1 MNHTIIYTVEDLETE
16 TNPDV
21 KAFKS
26 FYHTVLQ
33 CNEFFKEAISI
44 QEFCQFEDVL
54 VIMDDDN
61 TTLKEIVSSCFEF
74 ASRAGSLD
82 MVIGYSFNTGGE
94 AILFVPGINDIER
107 AEKIASL
114 ERKYKLDLIRN
125 LEADDILILFD
136 NLNQEVKITA
146 LERYLLNKSHG

>member
-1 MNHTIIYTVEDLETE
+1 MNHTIIYTTEDIETE
-16 TNPDV
+16 TSPDV

-33 CNEFFKEAISI
+33 CNEFFEEAISI

-54 VIMDDDN
+54 VILDDDN
-61 TTLKEIVSSCFEF
+61 TTTKEIVSSCFEF
-74 ASRAGSLD
+74 ASRATSLD

-94 AILFVPGINDIER
+94 AILFVPGTNDIDR
-107 AEKIASL
+107 AERIALL
-114 ERKYKLDLIRN
+114 EKKYKCNLIRH
-125 LEADDILILFD
+125 LGADNILSLFD